1 VQKSRID
8 RLVELEWELRK
19 HVMSGDLT
27 VEQRLEFEKVIARYE
42 RELGLKPAAAA
53 PVDPMAA
60 LHAHLARSAARRSA
74 DPDDEEDAA

>member
-1 VQKSRID
+1 LIERHIS
-8 RLVELEWELRK
+8 LEWELRRRIAA
-19 HVMSGDLT
+19 GDIT
-27 VEQRLEFEKVIARYE
+27 FAERIEAEKALRRDL
-42 RELGLKPAAAA
+42 RELGLKPVTATE